1 MSSEPDV
8 THVTIGGSIVGQP
21 EDILEANLGSCLGI
35 AIVWPEEGTF
45 GLAHCLLPKHPG
57 TPTERR
63 FARFADTA
71 PRYLLRRLR
80 VPPKRTRQLR
90 AVIGGGAAMYSSSTS
105 CVGRQNVL
113 AGRRALRQLGVRIAA
128 QDVGDEVPRRIRV
141 HGGTLTISVIRMLEQ
156 PTTKTWSPE

>member
-1 MSSEPDV
+1 
-8 THVTIGGSIVGQP
+8 
-21 EDILEANLGSCLGI
+21 
-35 AIVWPEEGTF
+35 
-45 GLAHCLLPKHPG
+45 
-57 TPTERR
+57 
-63 FARFADTA
+63 
-71 PRYLLRRLR
+71 
-80 VPPKRTRQLR
+80 
-90 AVIGGGAAMYSSSTS
+90 MYSSSTS

>member
-1 MSSEPDV
+1 MSEATDV
-8 THVTIGGSIVGQP
+8 THVSIGGSIVGQP
-21 EDILEANLGSCLGI
+21 GAILEANLGSCLGI
-35 AIVWPEEGTF
+35 AIIWPEEGTF

-80 VPPKRTRQLR
+80 VPPKRLGQLR
-90 AVIGGGAAMYSSSTS
+90 AVIGGGAAMYADSTA

-141 HGGTLTISVIRMLEQ
+141 HGESLTVSVVRMLEK
-156 PTTKTWSPE
+156 PTTKTWSPD